1 MANEKLASLQMEL
14 ESIDKEIVVAE
25 KEVRNILADL
35 SRPSSTLRSNL
46 ETNARHAAAKTRLVV
61 VWH

>member
-1 MANEKLASLQMEL
+1 MEL

-35 SRPSSTLRSNL
+35 SSTLRSNL
-46 ETNARHAAAKTRLVV
+46 ETNARYAAAQTRLVV

>member
-46 ETNARHAAAKTRLVV
+46 ETNARYAAAQTRLVV

>member
-1 MANEKLASLQMEL
+1 VANEKLASLQMEL

-35 SRPSSTLRSNL
+35 SSTLRSNL
-46 ETNARHAAAKTRLVV
+46 ETNARYAAAQTRLVV